1 MSRIDE
7 AQAFQLAQARINQL
21 AVASNDQFVIISD
34 YTEEINEGWAFF
46 YNSEDFVRSGNPSD
60 ALAGNG
66 PILVTRQGVLYELPA
81 AIPWRKSVE
90 ELRLQEIETSPE
102 NHNS

>member
-1 MSRIDE
+1 MSQIDE

-21 AVASNDQFVIISD
+21 AVASNDRFVIISD
-34 YTEEINEGWAFF
+34 YTEEINEGWVFF
-46 YNSEDFVRSGNPSD
+46 YNSEDFVRSGNLSD

-66 PILVTRQGVLYELPA
+66 PILVTRQGVIYELPA
-81 AIPWRKSVE
+81 AIPWQKAVE

-102 NHNS
+102 ES